1 MTAEGVD
8 PVAPDGAAAPPTRTP
23 AGRPAGVDL
32 SVGARPAR
40 ARAALPTVSHAERRL
55 AEAAVLGVMVLW
67 AANFIV
73 VKSAVAVLPPVGFTF
88 LRFTIASVTLLV
100 LLRWREGSILLP
112 RRDLVSICALG
123 ALGFGLY
130 QILWTTGLT
139 TVAAGDSALLIASTP
154 VLVAFLAVIARSD
167 VLTPAKLAGGIVS
180 FAGVAVVIASGPG
193 LSLGRSLAGEAITLL
208 AAICWST
215 YMAFGAP
222 FLGRYSPLRTTAW
235 ATVAGTIVLAPI
247 AAIQLSTVTTSV
259 LTPGVLGAVLYS
271 GFLAAG
277 ISNVIVQNGIR
288 VVGPTR
294 TAAYQFLVPALA
306 VVLAAIFLTE
316 PIRAGQIVGGLVI
329 IGGVL
334 ITRGGLPFRI
344 VPASRP
350 GA

>member
-1 MTAEGVD
+1 M
-8 PVAPDGAAAPPTRTP
+8 TP
-23 AGRPAGVDL
+23 AGSPAGVDVPATGPAAGP
-32 SVGARPAR
+32 SRTATVGAPTAR
-40 ARAALPTVSHAERRL
+40 LTVAPGERRL
-55 AEAAVLGVMVLW
+55 AEAAVLAVMVLW

-73 VKSAVAVLPPVGFTF
+73 VKSAIAVLPPVGFTF
-88 LRFTIASVTLLV
+88 LRFTIASATLML
-100 LLRWREGSILLP
+100 LLRWREGTVGLP
-112 RRDLVSICALG
+112 RRDLVAICGLG

-154 VLVAFLAVIARSD
+154 VLVSILAVVARSD
-167 VLTPAKLAGGIVS
+167 VLTPAKLVGGIVS
-180 FAGVAVVIASGPG
+180 FVGVGTVIASGPG
-193 LSLGRSLAGEAITLL
+193 LSLGTSLGGELITLL
-208 AAICWST
+208 GAGCWSV

-222 FLGRYSPLRTTAW
+222 YLRRYSPLRTTAW
-235 ATVAGTIVLAPI
+235 ATTAGTIVLAPI
-247 AAIQLSTVTTSV
+247 AVGQLVTVGSPA

-306 VVLAAIFLTE
+306 VVLAAVFLAE
-316 PIRAGQIVGGLVI
+316 PIRPGQVAGGLVI

-334 ITRGGLPFRI
+334 ITRGGLPFR
-344 VPASRP
+344 VVRVARSRS
-350 GA
+350 